1 MKKTKFLLPILLLLF
16 FAIHYLSGQRYIS
29 DCTSYWVK
37 KGDTIDFDF
46 YNRYPEDN
54 IEIEWRKNHRRNN
67 ITNVVFC
74 YAKVFKIKNN
84 FSHDIYLEAV
94 RTGAGYC
101 VPSCFYSGL
110 LKPDSTRYTIIEF
123 DLTAKASIGRGIIFH
138 FIFCPNTPEA
148 EPYKVSYFFEGTK
161 K

>member
-1 MKKTKFLLPILLLLF
+1 MKRTKFLLPILLLLF
-16 FAIHYLSGQRYIS
+16 FVVHYLFGQRYIS

-54 IEIEWRKNHRRNN
+54 IEIEWRKNNN
-67 ITNVVFC
+67 KNSTTNVDFC
-74 YAKVFKIKNN
+74 YATVFKIKNN
-84 FSHDIYLEAV
+84 FSHDIYLEGV
-94 RTGAGYC
+94 KTGAGYC

-110 LKPDSTRYTIIEF
+110 LKPDSVEYTIIEF
-123 DLTAKASIGRGIIFH
+123 NLTAKPSISRGIAFL
-138 FIFCPNTPEA
+138 FTFCPNTPEA
-148 EPYKVSYFFEGTK
+148 EPHNVSYTFSGTK